1 MHHSDT
7 NDTRGSRRRGSAPFD
22 LFDAALVASMLT
34 GLALCAAL
42 WMS

>member
-1 MHHSDT
+1 MFPNERHA
-7 NDTRGSRRRGSAPFD
+7 SRRRESSPFD

-42 WMS
+42 WLA